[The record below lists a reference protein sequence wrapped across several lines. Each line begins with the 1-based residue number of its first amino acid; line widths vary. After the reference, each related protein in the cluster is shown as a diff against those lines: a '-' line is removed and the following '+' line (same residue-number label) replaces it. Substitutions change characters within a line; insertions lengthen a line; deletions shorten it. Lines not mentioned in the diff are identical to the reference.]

1 MIEVETL
8 IGGLGGDYPIPKSG
22 SGGGCTVKSQPVAKE
37 RAAASEGRAN
47 PDRNIDA
54 AVSH

>member
-22 SGGGCTVKSQPVAKE
+22 SGGGTVKSQPVAKE